1 MHRVVPD
8 LEIVAAAAL
17 LTAALVVG
25 ISSASDYGISIDE
38 FNADDYGPKALAWY
52 TSGFTDRA
60 HFEQVEAP
68 LWYYGPWFQIVV
80 AYLQSFE
87 FADRFPVRHAATFVM
102 GLAGIAAA
110 LPMGPARLRQV
121 GGSGRRPPVP
131 DHRLLLWQPLL
142 HSHRCSV
149 YGDNDMGDTLHCPDD
164 ARGPAILGRHLCEW
178 SFDRARDGDTHGRD
192 HRAHLS
198 CDCA

>member
-1 MHRVVPD
+1 MLATQSPGNNDAVSLRTRARSFSPRISLTIRMHRVVPD
-8 LEIVAAAAL
+8 FEMLAAAAL
-17 LTAALVVG
+17 LTATLVVG

-87 FADRFPVRHAATFVM
+87 FADRFTVRHAATFVL
-102 GLAGIAAA
+102 GLTGISAA
-110 LPMGPARLRQV
+110 LP
-121 GGSGRRPPVP
+121 
-131 DHRLLLWQPLL
+131 
-142 HSHRCSV
+142 
-149 YGDNDMGDTLHCPDD
+149 
-164 ARGPAILGRHLCEW
+164 LGRLA
-178 SFDRARDGDTHGRD
+178 FGRWTGVSPS
-192 HRAHLS
+192 S
-198 CDCA
+198 CA